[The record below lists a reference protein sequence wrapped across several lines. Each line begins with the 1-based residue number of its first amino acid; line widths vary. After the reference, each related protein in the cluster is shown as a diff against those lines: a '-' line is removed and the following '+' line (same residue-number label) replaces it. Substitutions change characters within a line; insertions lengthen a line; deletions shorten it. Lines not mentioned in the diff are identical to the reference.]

1 MRFKRTA
8 VVILSPASLRNG
20 MQKNSFIPWLIRS
33 TILALA
39 ILVVAKSG
47 IVEGIHCRDGLTLA
61 VVVVLLSLL
70 NALLRP
76 LLLLVAMPLIVA
88 SFGLLL
94 IPAIWVINAVILYL
108 VGHTFRLDGFSVD
121 TFGAAMWASL
131 WISIIAF
138 LLGKLFGGDDTK
150 RAAPGKIKDDSDVID
165 V

>member
-1 MRFKRTA
+1 
-8 VVILSPASLRNG
+8 
-20 MQKNSFIPWLIRS
+20 MQKNEFIPWLIRS

-47 IVEGIHCRDGLTLA
+47 IVEGIRCDDGLTLA

-70 NALLRP
+70 NNLLRP

-94 IPAIWVINAVILYL
+94 IPAIWIANAVVLYI
-108 VGHTFRLDGFSVD
+108 VGHSIGLKDFHVD
-121 TFGAAMWASL
+121 SFAAAMWASL
-131 WISIIAF
+131 WISIIAY
-138 LLGKLFGGDDTK
+138 LIGKLFGGDGAT
-150 RAAPGKIKDDSDVID
+150 RRRGAPPPRVKDDSDVID

>member
-1 MRFKRTA
+1 MT
-8 VVILSPASLRNG
+8 
-20 MQKNSFIPWLIRS
+20 KNEFFPWLIRS

-47 IVEGIHCRDGLTLA
+47 LVSGISCTDGLTLA
-61 VVVVLLSLL
+61 VVVVLLSIL
-70 NALLRP
+70 NTLLRP

-94 IPAIWVINAVILYL
+94 IPAIWIANAIVLYI
-108 VGHTFRLDGFSVD
+108 VGHSLGLSGFRVE

-131 WISIIAF
+131 WISIVGF
-138 LLGKLFGGDDTK
+138 LIGKLFGGDDASRGPRGPGRGPAK
-150 RAAPGKIKDDSDVID
+150 RVKDDTDVID